1 MVIRWV
7 IVGTSSNTIS
17 MTDWTRFWRP
27 TVSND
32 GDEHWTCALI
42 KSTRVLCHDCDPK
55 ISTRTAS
62 PRNANIVTTI
72 EVSEGG
78 EVRVWPPAT
87 RRARVRPTLWLSS
100 PPPRPTSPIRAMGRP
115 SRWGVGDSRSKK
127 LTSTVKRSIGST
139 IGFYNHKAP
148 TRAFSWL
155 KAPTSAFT
163 FKTLLR
169 QC

>member
-7 IVGTSSNTIS
+7 IEGTSSITIS

-78 EVRVWPPAT
+78 EVRVATSDAESEGEANIVTFIPAT
-87 RRARVRPTLWLSS
+87 KTNITNPRNGETVAVRGWRLQ
-100 PPPRPTSPIRAMGRP
+100 
-115 SRWGVGDSRSKK
+115 
-127 LTSTVKRSIGST
+127 
-139 IGFYNHKAP
+139 
-148 TRAFSWL
+148 L
-155 KAPTSAFT
+155 KETH
-163 FKTLLR
+163 
-169 QC
+169 